1 MQGED
6 FLLKDTHGL
15 ELEIE
20 RHCVGLKLDCSDE
33 YQVHQFVG
41 EMMQNMEQLKDAAG
55 RGDRSARA
63 KVELF
68 GMAVLMH
75 KANVKAFGPG
85 YLANIDVLAKQESAW
100 VAIAKAMWSELEG
113 RNLDNE

>member
-1 MQGED
+1 MHGDD

-20 RHCVGLKLDCSDE
+20 RHCVGLKLDSTDE
-33 YQVHQFVG
+33 YQVHQFIG
-41 EMMQNMEQLKDAAG
+41 EMLQNMERLKEAAG
-55 RGDRSARA
+55 KGDRTARA

-68 GMAVLMH
+68 GMVVLMH
-75 KANVKAFGPG
+75 RANVKAFGPE
-85 YLANIDVLAKQESAW
+85 YIANINVLAKQESAW
-100 VAIAKAMWSELEG
+100 VAFAKAMWSELES